1 MGGGWAFFRQVCI
14 FEVVSALRLKQPNTI
29 ELGGMAW
36 VQVCLSFIDLGR
48 FSKKFFD
55 FR

>member
-29 ELGGMAW
+29 ELGGIPEIHFGLIF
-36 VQVCLSFIDLGR
+36 V
-48 FSKKFFD
+48 D
-55 FR
+55 FH

>member
-29 ELGGMAW
+29 ELGGM
-36 VQVCLSFIDLGR
+36 LGLIPR
-48 FSKKFFD
+48 GLKISIE
-55 FR
+55 